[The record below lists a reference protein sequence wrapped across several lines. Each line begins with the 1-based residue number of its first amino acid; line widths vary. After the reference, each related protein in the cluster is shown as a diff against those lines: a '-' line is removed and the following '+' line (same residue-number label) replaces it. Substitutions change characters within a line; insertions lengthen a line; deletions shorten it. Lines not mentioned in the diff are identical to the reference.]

1 VDLLAPSLKDTV
13 KIASE
18 MHSNASR
25 GPPSCCLRA
34 YIVCFTRSSKSANQQ
49 IMVGDMFLCVDEIL
63 LKSAVLGSIMDER
76 CALVTKIH
84 AFFFFFFF
92 GWVRF

>member
-49 IMVGDMFLCVDEIL
+49 IMVGDMFLCVDEIFVE
-63 LKSAVLGSIMDER
+63 K
-76 CALVTKIH
+76 CC
-84 AFFFFFFF
+84 F
-92 GWVRF
+92 GEHHG